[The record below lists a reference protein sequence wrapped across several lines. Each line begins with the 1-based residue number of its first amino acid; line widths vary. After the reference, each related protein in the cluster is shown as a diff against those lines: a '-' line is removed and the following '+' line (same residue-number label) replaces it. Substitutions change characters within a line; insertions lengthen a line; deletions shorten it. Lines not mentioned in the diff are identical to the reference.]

1 MHGRA
6 GYGSRVRACVTN
18 SESSGAVWRMAA
30 TSSLKF
36 EKTLEERRA
45 EIRRDDN
52 YKVEDSLLQ
61 GREDRVAGIYWASS
75 VMHGFSSSSVEC
87 ARHCR
92 GAEAVGRRGGDGR
105 GGAEQGH
112 LQAAAAGERDRVLPD
127 RLLPHCRPLGDPLGA
142 TAVCFHTIRNLET
155 MHD

>member
-1 MHGRA
+1 MADSLYTHPYR
-6 GYGSRVRACVTN
+6 
-18 SESSGAVWRMAA
+18 AVWRMAA
-30 TSSLKF
+30 KSSLKF

-87 ARHCR
+87 ARCR
-92 GAEAVGRRGGDGR
+92 CRYAKDPGEAPTGR
-105 GGAEQGH
+105 AS
-112 LQAAAAGERDRVLPD
+112 A
-127 RLLPHCRPLGDPLGA
+127 
-142 TAVCFHTIRNLET
+142 
-155 MHD
+155 